1 MPLIAELP
9 APAEPAGG
17 GNCAKRA
24 ARHDRLTST
33 AKRTSA
39 EWPDIG
45 SPGKLL
51 AEPNNV
57 YVGRAFPELKL
68 APVFS
73 RSRHL

>member
-17 GNCAKRA
+17 GNCANA
-24 ARHDRLTST
+24 LPGTIRLASI

-39 EWPDIG
+39 EWPDIET
-45 SPGKLL
+45 PGKDCGH
-51 AEPNNV
+51 NV
-57 YVGRAFPELKL
+57 YVGRTFRRLKAPAFT
-68 APVFS
+68 